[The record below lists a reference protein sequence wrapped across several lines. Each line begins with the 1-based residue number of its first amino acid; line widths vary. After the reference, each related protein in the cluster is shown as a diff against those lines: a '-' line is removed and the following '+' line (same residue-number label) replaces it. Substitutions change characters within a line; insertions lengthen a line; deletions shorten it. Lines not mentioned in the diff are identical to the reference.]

1 MSLSDPPL
9 THELLRLAAMLF
21 VLVMLAATV
30 GRWLGCRRLRQTG
43 TDGIDGTG
51 TLDAA
56 LFGMFGLLLAFTFNS
71 AIDRFVERRAL
82 ITAEANAIGTAWLRV
97 DLLPAEHQP
106 PLRALYRD
114 YVRARIEARQLVR
127 REDLV
132 PLQRLQQGI
141 WEASLAAL
149 AAHQG
154 PPIAGLVLDP
164 VNEFMDLGTERW
176 VAARTHPPRIVFSL
190 LLTLAMVCGL
200 LAGYGTAVA
209 QRAYRLHVGLF
220 AAACAVVVYVILDVE
235 FPRAGLIRVDS
246 IDEVLLDLQQEM
258 EATR

>member
-9 THELLRLAAMLF
+9 TYELLRLAAWLF
-21 VLVMLAATV
+21 LLVMLAATL
-30 GRWLGCRRLRQTG
+30 GRWLGRRRLRQT
-43 TDGIDGTG
+43 DADSIDGTG
-51 TLDAA
+51 TIDAA

-71 AIDRFVERRAL
+71 AIDRFVERRTL
-82 ITAEANAIGTAWLRV
+82 ITTEANAIGTAWLRV

-106 PLRALYRD
+106 GLRQLYRD
-114 YVRARIEARQLVR
+114 YLQARIDARQLVR

-132 PLQRLQQGI
+132 PLQRLQQQI
-141 WEASLAAL
+141 WQATVAAL
-149 AAHQG
+149 ADHRG
-154 PPIAGLVLDP
+154 PPITGIVLDP
-164 VNEFMDLGTERW
+164 VNEFVDISTERW

-190 LLTLAMVCGL
+190 LLVLAMVCGL

-209 QRAYRLHVGLF
+209 QRPYRLHVGLF
-220 AAACAVVVYVILDVE
+220 AGACAVVVYVILDVE

-246 IDEVLLDLQQEM
+246 IDEVLLDLRQEL